1 MRERPPCPR
10 PIGVGPPH
18 PGPPGTLA
26 SQERKNAPSE
36 TPVWRRGLR
45 LCRSHCSDGPRP
57 SAPTLGPPRGPH
69 PSRSFKGNSPK
80 PSQSLDPQ
88 FRRRGLRMLRKEAR
102 RSQRILPRRD
112 WLGGVV
118 TGRKSRRATSAG
130 SEGFSQVGGAAAG
143 PPLHQLEVRGT
154 TRRGGG
160 SGAPRLAV
168 RWGFPV
174 RGGSACGRAGGRADP
189 RAVRAGHPRPGA
201 SEPCEGLVL
210 GAPDQRPGLGAG
222 GGGGGLRVESREA
235 CGLRGLEGKRNKQA
249 VGN

>member
-1 MRERPPCPR
+1 MLSASWCGETGWGQRLEKAPGGNVWGDLRTVCGKRPPCLR
-10 PIGVGPPH
+10 PFGVGPPH
-18 PGPPGTLA
+18 PGPPGALA
-26 SQERKNAPSE
+26 SQERKSAPSE

-112 WLGGVV
+112 WLGGVA

-130 SEGFSQVGGAAAG
+130 SEGFSRAGGAAAG
-143 PPLHQLEVRGT
+143 PPLHELEVRGIS
-154 TRRGGG
+154 RRRGG
-160 SGAPRLAV
+160 SGAPRLAG
-168 RWGFPV
+168 RWAPLTCPWRFGL
-174 RGGSACGRAGGRADP
+174 RAG
-189 RAVRAGHPRPGA
+189 
-201 SEPCEGLVL
+201 
-210 GAPDQRPGLGAG
+210 
-222 GGGGGLRVESREA
+222 
-235 CGLRGLEGKRNKQA
+235 
-249 VGN
+249 